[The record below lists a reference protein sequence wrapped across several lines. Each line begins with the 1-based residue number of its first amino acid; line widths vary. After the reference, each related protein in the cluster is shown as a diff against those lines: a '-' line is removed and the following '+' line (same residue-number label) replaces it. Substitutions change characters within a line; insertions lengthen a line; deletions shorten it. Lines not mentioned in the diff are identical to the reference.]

1 VSGFPA
7 GRDAAALR
15 RFVRERTALEPV
27 PLVPEIRLH
36 QATEVTPLW
45 RATAA
50 ELRDWDDSPFW
61 AFAWAGGQ
69 ALARLLLDRPALVRG
84 RTVVDFG
91 TGSGL
96 VAIAAA
102 RAGAERV
109 LAFDLDPFCDAAVG
123 LNAEANG
130 VAVEFRARSPLG
142 DARPGDEVLLA
153 GDVFYERDLAAG
165 FLAWAHALGD
175 AGTTALAG
183 DPGRIYSPR
192 GLPEVAA
199 FDVPTPLELEDRP
212 LRRTRVLHVA
222 GPSP

>member
-1 VSGFPA
+1 MTRPLGE
-7 GRDAAALR
+7 LR
-15 RFVRERTALEPV
+15 RFVRERTRLEPV
-27 PLVPEIRLH
+27 PLVPEIQLH

-84 RTVVDFG
+84 RSVIDFG

-102 RAGAERV
+102 RAGAARV
-109 LAFDLDPFCDAAVG
+109 LAFDLDPFCEAAVG

-130 VAVEFRARSPLG
+130 VAVEFQGRSPLG
-142 DARPGDEVLLA
+142 EPRPAREVLLA

-165 FLAWAHALGD
+165 FLAWARDLGTS
-175 AGTTALAG
+175 GTTVLAG
-183 DPGRIYSPR
+183 DPGRIYSPQ

-199 FDVPTPLELEDRP
+199 YDVPTPLDLEDRA
-212 LRRTRVLHVA
+212 LRRTRVLLVA
-222 GPSP
+222 GPEP

>member
-1 VSGFPA
+1 MSAFPA

-142 DARPGDEVLLA
+142 DARPGGEVLLA

-165 FLAWAHALGD
+165 FLAWARALGG

-183 DPGRIYSPR
+183 DPGRIYSPQ

-222 GPSP
+222 GPTP

>member
-1 VSGFPA
+1 VR
-7 GRDAAALR
+7 RDPAALR
-15 RFVRERTALEPV
+15 RFVRAQTLLEPV

-45 RATAA
+45 RATAS

-84 RTVVDFG
+84 RSVVDFG

-102 RAGAERV
+102 RAGAARV
-109 LAFDLDPFCDAAVG
+109 VAFDLDPFCEAAVG
-123 LNAEANG
+123 LNADANG
-130 VAVEFRARSPLG
+130 VAVEFRGRSPLG
-142 DARPGDEVLLA
+142 DARPGAEVLLA
-153 GDVFYERDLAAG
+153 GDVFYERELAAG
-165 FLAWAHALGD
+165 FLAWARALAE

-183 DPGRIYSPR
+183 DPGRIYSPQ

-199 FDVPTPLELEDRP
+199 FDVPTSLELEDRP
-212 LRRTRVLHVA
+212 LCRTRILLVA
-222 GPSP
+222 GPAP